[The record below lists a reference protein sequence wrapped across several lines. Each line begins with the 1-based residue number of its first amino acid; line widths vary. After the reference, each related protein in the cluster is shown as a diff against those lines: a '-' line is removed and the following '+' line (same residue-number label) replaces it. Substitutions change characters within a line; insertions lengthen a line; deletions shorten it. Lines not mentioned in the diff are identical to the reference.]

1 MRGCKCWD
9 AGLSPIVWR
18 SCLSPPL
25 DSRFRENDEV
35 GGRND
40 GRDAANDD
48 ERLLGRSIPD
58 RSPGHAFVP
67 IAHPGW
73 RRHTKV

>member
-1 MRGCKCWD
+1 MAVDTRDRGL
-9 AGLSPIVWR
+9 GFFVGV
-18 SCLSPPL
+18 
-25 DSRFRENDEV
+25 DSRLRGNDELR
-35 GGRND
+35 GRSD
-40 GRDAANDD
+40 EGMSRMTK
-48 ERLLGRSIPD
+48 ERLLERSIPD